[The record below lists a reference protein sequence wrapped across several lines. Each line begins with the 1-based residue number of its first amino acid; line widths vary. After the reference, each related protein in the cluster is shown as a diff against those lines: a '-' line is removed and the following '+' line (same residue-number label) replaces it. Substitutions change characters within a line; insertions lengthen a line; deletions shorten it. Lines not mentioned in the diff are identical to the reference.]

1 MQRAMCLFPLLD
13 KPVYFV
19 HSRLE
24 GTKYVLLPA
33 LIMRFQE

>member
-1 MQRAMCLFPLLD
+1 MQRAMCLFQLLD

-33 LIMRFQE
+33 LMNRSQE